1 MNKKE
6 FLSELQK
13 ALSGLPQDSI
23 ADRLNFYAEM
33 IDDRMEDGLSEADAV
48 RSLGTVEN
56 IARQVLEDLPLASIV
71 RGRVAGRKKPGA
83 GTVLLL
89 CLGAPLW
96 LPLLIAA
103 AAAVIS
109 LYLSLWSIVVALW
122 AVFAALAG
130 TAFGGIAGGGVLLGL
145 GHVPT
150 GIALIGA
157 ALVCAGLSVFAFYGC
172 KAATRGVIRLFTRA
186 IGAIKKR
193 LIKREGAK

>member
-130 TAFGGIAGGGVLLGL
+130 TAFGGIAGGGVLLVL
-145 GHVPT
+145 GHAPT

-193 LIKREGAK
+193 LIKREGSK

>member
-103 AAAVIS
+103 AAVVIS
-109 LYLSLWSIVVALW
+109 LYLSLWSIVIALW

-130 TAFGGIAGGGVLLGL
+130 TAFGGIAGGGVLLVL

>member
-71 RGRVAGRKKPGA
+71 RGRVADRKKPGT

-109 LYLSLWSIVVALW
+109 LYLSLWSIVIALW
-122 AVFAALAG
+122 AVFAALVG
-130 TAFGGIAGGGVLLGL
+130 TAFGGIAGGGVLLVL
-145 GHVPT
+145 GHVST

-172 KAATRGVIRLFTRA
+172 KAATRGVIRLFTLA